1 MIKNPHLLKQ
11 FDRAKLDYKSALKL
25 FESMWKEAL
34 SLKVLPAKNKLE
46 GIEVDFRIAKLLNS
60 CLKNS

>member
-11 FDRAKLDYKSALKL
+11 FDREKLGYKSSLKL
-25 FESMWKEAL
+25 FESMWKEAVL
-34 SLKVLPAKNKLE
+34 LKALPSKNKLE